1 MILATRHGDRRRRA
15 AFSFSQ
21 PPIPKPYESGSYGS
35 WAGRRVS
42 FRDAMGIPAAFSAVR
57 AIAETVGQLE
67 LGVVDAETG
76 ERDMAAPQWG
86 LLHDRPNP
94 IQGPMAVQSLIAA
107 GMERGNAFLQKVIVD
122 GRVRELY
129 PLDPRRVVIRV
140 RAGQVTFDVA
150 APDTDSGVRTLTRR
164 QIIHLPGM
172 LLDDPVVGVSPVEVH
187 ADEVGA
193 QIALAEFKG
202 RFFANDATPGGL
214 ITNGPQDSE
223 QRRELREAWEARHR
237 GASKSH
243 AIGLLWGGM
252 DFKQIGV
259 SPVDAALIEALEL
272 SAKDTARIYRVPLSI
287 IDGADPESKDLEA
300 ENTRF
305 LQFSLGPRLKRIEDA
320 LHLDD
325 DLFPDKRLRPRFD
338 TRVLQRAAIE
348 TRFNAYRLAR
358 QGGWI
363 TANEIRAQEGYAPV
377 DGGDEIQQTPVGGAP
392 NPGAGPGG
400 SAAE

>member
-1 MILATRHGDRRRRA
+1 MILATRHGNRRRQA
-15 AFSFSQ
+15 AFAFEQ
-21 PPIPKPYESGSYGS
+21 PPIHRPYESGG
-35 WAGRRVS
+35 WASSAGQRVT
-42 FRDAMGIPAAFSAVR
+42 FRSAMGLPAAFSAVR

-67 LGVVDAETG
+67 LGIVNVDTG
-76 ERDMAAPQWG
+76 ERDTTAPQWG

-94 IQGPMAVQSLIAA
+94 IQGPMAVQSLVAA

-129 PLDPRRVVIRV
+129 PLDPRRVTIRV
-140 RAGQVTFDVA
+140 RGGQVTFDIA
-150 APDTDSGVRTLTRR
+150 DRDAPGGTRTLTRR
-164 QIIHLPGM
+164 EIIHLPGM
-172 LLDDPVVGVSPVEVH
+172 LLDDPVIGVSPVEVH

-193 QIALAEFKG
+193 HLALHEFKA

-214 ITNGPQDSE
+214 ITNGPQDAE

-237 GASKSH
+237 GSSKGHSV
-243 AIGLLWGGM
+243 GVLWGAM

-259 SPVDAALIEALEL
+259 SAVDAALIDALEL

-287 IDGADPESKDLEA
+287 IDGADPDSTDLEA

-320 LHLDD
+320 LALDD
-325 DLFPDKRLRPRFD
+325 DLFPDKRWRPRFD
-338 TRVLQRAAIE
+338 TRVLARAAIE
-348 TRFNAYRLAR
+348 KRFNAYRLAR

-363 TANEIRAQEGYAPV
+363 TANEIRAQEGFAAV
-377 DGGDEIQQTPVGGAP
+377 NGGDEIQQTPVGGAP
-392 NPGAGPGG
+392 NPGADRGG
-400 SAAE
+400 TATT